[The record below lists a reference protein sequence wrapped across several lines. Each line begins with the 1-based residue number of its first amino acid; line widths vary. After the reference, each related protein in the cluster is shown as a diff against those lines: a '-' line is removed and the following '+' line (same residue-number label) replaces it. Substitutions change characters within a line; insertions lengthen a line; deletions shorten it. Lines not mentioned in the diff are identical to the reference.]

1 MDADKGARDW
11 WSNTQAYGLAV
22 ICLLLGIAAGY
33 FIRGPQPPASATVV
47 SAPQQAPQQVPDNSS
62 MQVTPEGLKHMAE
75 KQAEPLLAKLEKN
88 PNDAALLAQIGKAY
102 LNAHQFQ
109 TAVEYYERSVKIKPD
124 AGILTTLGGVYHFEG
139 ADDKALDAWKRALQ
153 IDPNN
158 ADALFNFGLGKW
170 QYASDPKAAVAA
182 WNRLLKTNPNHPQ
195 RARVEEM
202 IARAKKHFDTPA
214 GTAMDKPYL

>member
-1 MDADKGARDW
+1 MDADKGARDL

-33 FIRGPQPPASATVV
+33 FLHGPQPPASATVA
-47 SAPQQAPQQVPDNSS
+47 SAPQQAPQQAPDNGS
-62 MQVTPEGLKHMAE
+62 MQVTPEGLKHMAA
-75 KQAEPLLAKLEKN
+75 KQGEPMLAKLAKN
-88 PNDAALLAQIGKAY
+88 PNDATLLAQIGKTY
-102 LNAHQFQ
+102 LSAQQFQ
-109 TAVEYYERSVKIKPD
+109 TAAEYYERSVKIKPD

-158 ADALFNFGLGKW
+158 ADALFNFGLVKW
-170 QYASDPKAAVAA
+170 QYESDPKAAVAA
-182 WNRLLKTNPNHPQ
+182 WNRLLKANPNHPQ

-202 IARAKKHFDTPA
+202 IARAKKHFDTPSDTTT
-214 GTAMDKPYL
+214 GKPQM